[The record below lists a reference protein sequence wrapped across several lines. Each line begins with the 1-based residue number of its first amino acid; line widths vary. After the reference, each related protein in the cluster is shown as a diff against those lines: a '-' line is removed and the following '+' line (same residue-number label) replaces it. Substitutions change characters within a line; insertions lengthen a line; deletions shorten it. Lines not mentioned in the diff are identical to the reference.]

1 MQTRLDIKLN
11 SKFIEKFDFD
21 KAKAATLFIF
31 EKFEKKLNQK
41 EVDFLK
47 VFKILYFAD
56 QKHLVKYG
64 RTILTDNYLA
74 MKNGAMP
81 STLYELF
88 KSLYHNSTLEN
99 QFVNYSIK
107 KSFLLIDYY
116 CAKASERA
124 DLDELSRSDIECL
137 AISFEENQGFSF
149 NELIEKSKDNAWQ
162 NADNDNQ
169 INIIE
174 IAKAGGA
181 DNEILFYIQSYL
193 ENQNVYF
200 STQKMPYQ
208 TKLIRHFL

>member
-1 MQTRLDIKLN
+1 MQTRLDINLN

-31 EKFEKKLNQK
+31 EKFEENQTQK

-64 RTILTDNYLA
+64 RTVLTDNYLA

-81 STLYELF
+81 SNLYELF
-88 KSLYHNSTLEN
+88 KSLYYNSTLEN
-99 QFVNYSIK
+99 QFGDSIK

-116 CAKASERA
+116 CAKATEKA
-124 DLDELSRSDIECL
+124 DLDELSKSDIECL
-137 AISFEENQGFSF
+137 TISFEENKQLSF
-149 NELIEKSKDNAWQ
+149 DELIEKSKDNAWQ

-169 INIIE
+169 INITE
-174 IAKAGGA
+174 IAKAGGV
-181 DNEILFYIQSYL
+181 DEEILLYIQSYL
-193 ENQNVYF
+193 ENQNIYF

-208 TKLIRHFL
+208 TKLIRHF